1 MQYVLVAIN
10 LPVRNLFK
18 QFLYRAPADRP
29 DLAAGWRVLVPFG
42 RNEVEGFVVRTYTED
57 EARHRME
64 ADGAKMGLEDIRE
77 VLAVLGEEPWF
88 DAEML
93 ATAHWLARYYMCTD
107 AEAMRLFI
115 PGKSSLRRRTVY
127 QDGKAVAR
135 TWEERL
141 KPRTV
146 LSYRLTEAGRQALSD
161 GQVPERSR
169 KQRDALTLL
178 EKAADASPADVTVG
192 EAAAAGISAEVLRTL
207 ARKGWAEKASRR
219 VLRNSYDRPEERR
232 ETLVLTAEQKD
243 AVTRLKD
250 ALHGEKYAEFLLR
263 GITGSG
269 KTEVYLRAADEA
281 LRQGKQVLVL
291 VPEIALTTQIVQRFR
306 AWFGDAVAVAHSK
319 LSQNER
325 GDVWYKMRSG
335 AARILIGVRSAVFA
349 PFQNLGLVIIDEE
362 QEGSYKQEERPSYHA
377 RDVARCRCRNTESVL
392 LLGSA
397 TPSLDTYFLAR
408 TGALTELRLTERP
421 SGAVLPQVS
430 VVDMREELAQK
441 NFSVISRQLRREI
454 IDTVHHGEQAIVL
467 LNRRGFSTF
476 VMCRDCG
483 TALVCPHCAVS
494 LVYHAK
500 EHVMRCHYCGSEYPV
515 PTVCPS
521 CGSRRIKFFGSGTQ
535 KAEMEIGSLPGV
547 RVLRMDQDSTSA
559 KMAHEDIIRRFR
571 EGEANVLLGTQM
583 VAKGHDIKNVT
594 LVGILAADSTLN
606 LPDFRA
612 AEAAFD
618 LLTQTAGRA
627 GRGSR
632 PGRVVLQ
639 TYDPENEVIRLAAR
653 QDYDTFAN
661 GELQQRKDLKYPPF
675 SRILKLGFTD
685 KDEEKA
691 LQLGDEAAAFL
702 RLHQVQDHW
711 PDTCVTGPF
720 PAGVAKVRD
729 LYRFTVIVR
738 SAVMEKVKEALW
750 NSPYK
755 DRKNISFDVDP
766 LRTI

>member
-250 ALHGEKYAEFLLR
+250 ALHGENMRNSCCAA
-263 GITGSG
+263 S
-269 KTEVYLRAADEA
+269 RAA
-281 LRQGKQVLVL
+281 
-291 VPEIALTTQIVQRFR
+291 
-306 AWFGDAVAVAHSK
+306 
-319 LSQNER
+319 
-325 GDVWYKMRSG
+325 
-335 AARILIGVRSAVFA
+335 ARRKSTCA
-349 PFQNLGLVIIDEE
+349 
-362 QEGSYKQEERPSYHA
+362 RPT
-377 RDVARCRCRNTESVL
+377 R
-392 LLGSA
+392 
-397 TPSLDTYFLAR
+397 
-408 TGALTELRLTERP
+408 
-421 SGAVLPQVS
+421 
-430 VVDMREELAQK
+430 
-441 NFSVISRQLRREI
+441 
-454 IDTVHHGEQAIVL
+454 
-467 LNRRGFSTF
+467 
-476 VMCRDCG
+476 
-483 TALVCPHCAVS
+483 HC
-494 LVYHAK
+494 
-500 EHVMRCHYCGSEYPV
+500 
-515 PTVCPS
+515 
-521 CGSRRIKFFGSGTQ
+521 
-535 KAEMEIGSLPGV
+535 
-547 RVLRMDQDSTSA
+547 
-559 KMAHEDIIRRFR
+559 
-571 EGEANVLLGTQM
+571 
-583 VAKGHDIKNVT
+583 
-594 LVGILAADSTLN
+594 
-606 LPDFRA
+606 
-612 AEAAFD
+612 
-618 LLTQTAGRA
+618 
-627 GRGSR
+627 GRGNRCWSWYRKSR
-632 PGRVVLQ
+632 
-639 TYDPENEVIRLAAR
+639 
-653 QDYDTFAN
+653 
-661 GELQQRKDLKYPPF
+661 
-675 SRILKLGFTD
+675 
-685 KDEEKA
+685 
-691 LQLGDEAAAFL
+691 
-702 RLHQVQDHW
+702 
-711 PDTCVTGPF
+711 
-720 PAGVAKVRD
+720 
-729 LYRFTVIVR
+729 
-738 SAVMEKVKEALW
+738 
-750 NSPYK
+750 
-755 DRKNISFDVDP
+755 
-766 LRTI
+766 